1 MVVWHAVA
9 AEHAGVLDQAE
20 RGVEAGVVLA
30 LLHALLAP
38 RARPGQPARAL
49 TSSKYILHS

>member
-1 MVVWHAVA
+1 MVVGDAVA

-38 RARPGQPARAL
+38 RASPGQPARAL
-49 TSSKYILHS
+49 TSSNYILHS

>member
-1 MVVWHAVA
+1 MVVGDAVA
-9 AEHAGVLDQAE
+9 AEHAGVLDQAK

-38 RARPGQPARAL
+38 RASPGQPARAL
-49 TSSKYILHS
+49 TSSNYILQL

>member
-49 TSSKYILHS
+49 TSSNYILQL